1 MINLHRIDR
10 FDHGFVQ
17 ITAYLSAIGTL
28 YVPME
33 AVLS

>member
-10 FDHGFVQ
+10 SDHGFVQ
-17 ITAYLSAIGTL
+17 ITAYLLAIGTL

-33 AVLS
+33 TII